1 MYSNELGIICTVMDI
16 EATQALD
23 FAEYDDETD
32 DEGSGGNDEGS
43 GGNKKPVLRSH
54 LMWLISLC
62 VCTHTNHTKFH
73 ILCVHIH
80 TIYEI
85 WYRVI
90 FNVLDWCEVWST
102 LFGIRKFY
110 DQFLQILLQ
119 LATHCLLPRRV
130 VFSRVK
136 CVMKHWME
144 YLFDSGCIFWPVN
157 RKFN

>member
-1 MYSNELGIICTVMDI
+1 MGSNNQLYSNELGIICTVMDI

-73 ILCVHIH
+73 ILC
-80 TIYEI
+80 EI
-85 WYRVI
+85 GRASCRERVCML
-90 FNVLDWCEVWST
+90 V
-102 LFGIRKFY
+102 
-110 DQFLQILLQ
+110 
-119 LATHCLLPRRV
+119 
-130 VFSRVK
+130 
-136 CVMKHWME
+136 
-144 YLFDSGCIFWPVN
+144 
-157 RKFN
+157 